1 MWWANN
7 MQIHKLSTCDSLFIV
22 FPILK
27 LWNYWNVKDWVFFFR
42 KFFSYFKNG
51 KSKHCL
57 YENVFDRVFDEISNN
72 MHVSKLFVCGSLV
85 IDL

>member
-1 MWWANN
+1 MELLEY
-7 MQIHKLSTCDSLFIV
+7 QRLSVS
-22 FPILK
+22 
-27 LWNYWNVKDWVFFFR
+27 FR
-42 KFFSYFKNG
+42 KIFSYFENG

-85 IDL
+85 IDLERL